1 MDILLLSFSY
11 VAPFIVY
18 LLLGIASKRLFSTS
32 SKTYLDINMFV
43 FKIFLPLSLFFN
55 IYNSDFASV
64 DFSDPLLIS
73 LIGTLLIFFLA
84 IFFYGK
90 RNLPKASKSV
100 MIQNSFRSNFI
111 LFGIPLTQN
120 IMGPTVSG
128 LAGLMTALV
137 IPLFNILSVIVLAF
151 YYKEKVS
158 FLKTILQILKNPLT
172 IASLIAILLK
182 YFELRIPGLLV
193 DTLYPLGKIA
203 TPMALF
209 ALGGRFI
216 FRTERSTI
224 RLLLEG
230 LLVRLF
236 VVPLIAIFVSVSFG
250 IRGEALALLLVLFG
264 GPVAVTSYT
273 MAQQMGGNEQL
284 AAQLLVYTTVFSTF
298 SLFVFISILKTY
310 GFF

>member
-1 MDILLLSFSY
+1 
-11 VAPFIVY
+11 
-18 LLLGIASKRLFSTS
+18 
-32 SKTYLDINMFV
+32 
-43 FKIFLPLSLFFN
+43 
-55 IYNSDFASV
+55 
-64 DFSDPLLIS
+64 
-73 LIGTLLIFFLA
+73 
-84 IFFYGK
+84 
-90 RNLPKASKSV
+90 

-120 IMGPTVSG
+120 IMGSTVSG

-158 FLKTILQILKNPLT
+158 FLKTILQILKNPLI

-216 FRTERSTI
+216 F
-224 RLLLEG
+224 G
-230 LLVRLF
+230 LNARQ
-236 VVPLIAIFVSVSFG
+236 SG
-250 IRGEALALLLVLFG
+250 
-264 GPVAVTSYT
+264 Y
-273 MAQQMGGNEQL
+273 
-284 AAQLLVYTTVFSTF
+284 Y
-298 SLFVFISILKTY
+298 LKDY
-310 GFF
+310 L